1 MSLQWDRSVI
11 SFFSSLV
18 PTTLGYLFKLRE
30 LVRKSGCIRS
40 TYPLYG
46 PRYRFDLYI
55 VIHDVVIYFF
65 LILYLSLSAV
75 KTWFVYLLGGT
86 RSSAGY
92 ALPLLA
98 PAVSL
103 KGAKQSL
110 PGYRVQQMGRSS
122 FYFKWYKCVNT
133 SGTTKIYLFHK

>member
-65 LILYLSLSAV
+65 SHPLSFPLSSEDMV
-75 KTWFVYLLGGT
+75 C
-86 RSSAGY
+86 
-92 ALPLLA
+92 
-98 PAVSL
+98 VST
-103 KGAKQSL
+103 
-110 PGYRVQQMGRSS
+110 GRDQ
-122 FYFKWYKCVNT
+122 K
-133 SGTTKIYLFHK
+133 